1 MSLTLKV
8 DLSPP
13 RSKLVIEKSSFDDE
27 KSRHRKNVE
36 EHYFNHKVEL
46 FIPGCAE
53 LPPSVQAV
61 FDMSDDF
68 YIIQDLPLTE
78 LINKDFIENFVKK
91 GSLYM
96 LSHNTHIDKHNVYAV
111 LPTGKLILSVHKDT
125 YEELGLVG
133 QPSQFNRK
141 VKRKFVVEVD
151 LTQDIFVP
159 GKKNYQR
166 VKKGFQRTELKAD
179 FLLSW
184 KPRGTR
190 QSAGPILSHFE
201 DSYRCVRR
209 SQVQQTNK
217 HTELLLPV
225 VNSSELE
232 ESDEGVWCTAREW
245 YEWLGAVSCGISC
258 NEAPEHYI
266 SRYSFPEPNE
276 LTAAAVRR
284 SMTGFIAPGRV
295 WAVLEAVRSDMRDNQ
310 CPSPWAALTVHGFAD
325 SPVSWARREHGF
337 HHGGENLYTLL
348 IFRDSTYWL
357 FQAVGTN
364 DICP

>member
-1 MSLTLKV
+1 MSLTLKIDV
-8 DLSPP
+8 RPP

-36 EHYFNHKVEL
+36 EHHFNHMVEL

-53 LPPSVQAV
+53 LPPGVQAE
-61 FDMSDDF
+61 FDRCDD
-68 YIIQDLPLTE
+68 YYLIKNVPLTE

-96 LSHNTHIDKHNVYAV
+96 LSHNTHIDKHNAYAV
-111 LPTGKLILSVHKDT
+111 LPTGQLLLSVHKDT

-159 GKKNYQR
+159 GKKNYER
-166 VKKGFQRTELKAD
+166 VKQGFQRTELKAD
-179 FLLSW
+179 FLISW
-184 KPRGTR
+184 KPEGTR
-190 QSAGPILSHFE
+190 QLAGSILSHFQG
-201 DSYRCVRR
+201 SYECEKH
-209 SQVQQTNK
+209 SQAQQTSR
-217 HTELLLPV
+217 HTDLLLPV
-225 VNSSELE
+225 VHSTELE
-232 ESDEGVWCTAREW
+232 EGEDGQWCSAREW

-266 SRYSFPEPNE
+266 SRYSCPDPNE
-276 LTAAAVRR
+276 LTAATVRH
-284 SMTGFIAPGRV
+284 SMTGFIAPGNV
-295 WAVLEAVRSDMRDNQ
+295 CSLQEVVRSYMRDNKST
-310 CPSPWAALTVHGFAD
+310 CPWAALTVHGFVD

-337 HHGGENLYTLL
+337 HHGGENLYTFL